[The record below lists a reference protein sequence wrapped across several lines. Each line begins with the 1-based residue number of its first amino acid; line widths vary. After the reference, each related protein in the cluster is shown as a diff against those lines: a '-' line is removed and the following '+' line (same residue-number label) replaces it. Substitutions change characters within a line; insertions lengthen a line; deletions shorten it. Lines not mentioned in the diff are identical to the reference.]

1 MIFAA
6 SSSLRLATCH
16 EHGWGADTQALLII
30 HIHNTLLIH
39 ICVHIHAQ
47 TTLVY
52 NGEYS
57 NYVARVQKQNG
68 NGRTKRL
75 KDLFQTEY
83 DRWFN
88 QVLHYWKMKSEENPV
103 VSLFLSINLSLKLV
117 VSGAGWSE
125 AALMQNNGKREKM
138 FLNWRCFQKFSVGFC
153 FDYLNSATC
162 LQLCA
167 FNLFDCAKDLQTFSC
182 KHRVMP
188 LQFWLQLIP
197 AVLKYHSSMGS
208 VMFCGYL
215 YFYEKVLAQ
224 PHTIRI

>member
-1 MIFAA
+1 MKAAATWVIFAA

-103 VSLFLSINLSLKLV
+103 LSLFLSIYLSLKLV

-167 FNLFDCAKDLQTFSC
+167 LIFLIVQKTF
-182 KHRVMP
+182 KP
-188 LQFWLQLIP
+188 F
-197 AVLKYHSSMGS
+197 
-208 VMFCGYL
+208 
-215 YFYEKVLAQ
+215 LAN
-224 PHTIRI
+224 TV